1 MPIDFLKMFINTGI
15 PFDKY
20 LVQTLRTQSKCHV
33 GTIKYEAT
41 AVYAD
46 RTTVKLTNNGGFCI
60 RSMYIGH
67 SAGIAGIVEHL

>member
-1 MPIDFLKMFINTGI
+1 MPIDFLKMFIDTGI

-46 RTTVKLTNNGGFCI
+46 RNYSKTYKQWQFLYQVHVHWPLC
-60 RSMYIGH
+60 RYSWH
-67 SAGIAGIVEHL
+67 R

>member
-1 MPIDFLKMFINTGI
+1 MPIDFLKMFIDTGI

-46 RTTVKLTNNGGFCI
+46 RTAIKLTNNGSFCI

-67 SAGIAGIVEHL
+67 SADIDGIVEHL

>member
-1 MPIDFLKMFINTGI
+1 MPIDFLKMFIDTGI

-41 AVYAD
+41 AVY
-46 RTTVKLTNNGGFCI
+46 
-60 RSMYIGH
+60 
-67 SAGIAGIVEHL
+67 VELP